1 MRKIFLLFAISLFCG
16 VLCAEKVV
24 VPKYSC
30 NGKPGSVLNAAIP
43 FRSNFTINGAPRKKP
58 LAQTHVKL
66 FHDGKYMY
74 VGIKAD
80 EPHIDKMRYREDFAA
95 FSISSQSI
103 FIAA

>member
-1 MRKIFLLFAISLFCG
+1 MRKIFLLFVIILFCG
-16 VLCAEKVV
+16 AGYAEKIV

-43 FRSNFTINGAPRKKP
+43 FRSNFTINGAPHKKP

-95 FSISSQSI
+95 FLRERLP
-103 FIAA
+103 